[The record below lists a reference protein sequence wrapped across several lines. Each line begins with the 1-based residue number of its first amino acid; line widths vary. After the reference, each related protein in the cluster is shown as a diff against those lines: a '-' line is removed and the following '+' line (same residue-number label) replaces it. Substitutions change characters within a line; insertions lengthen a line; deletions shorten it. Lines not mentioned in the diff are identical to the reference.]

1 MTMIRGLAEIVLS
14 VHDLDASL
22 RFYRDTLG
30 LTLVSEPEFR
40 PVFLR
45 AGDPAVTVP
54 QLVVLV
60 PLPAGTPSFAA
71 AKPGRTLHH
80 LAFELAPADFDAM
93 QNHLAAQGFQIRSG
107 QHPVIPSRTMYID
120 DPDGNE
126 VEFIA
131 GTPRVADG
139 GY

>member
-14 VHDLDASL
+14 VHDLAASL

-30 LTLVSEPEFR
+30 LALVSEPDFR

-45 AGDPAVTVP
+45 AGDPAVMVP
-54 QLVVLV
+54 QLVVFV
-60 PLPAGTPSFAA
+60 SLPAGTPPFPA

-93 QNHLAAQGFQIRSG
+93 HDYLAAQGHAIRTG
-107 QHPVIPSRTMYID
+107 QHPVIPSRTMYVD

-131 GTPRVADG
+131 GTP
-139 GY
+139 

>member
-1 MTMIRGLAEIVLS
+1 MTFIRGLAEIVLS
-14 VHDLDASL
+14 VHDLNASL

-30 LTLVSEPEFR
+30 LTLVSQPDFR

-45 AGDPAVTVP
+45 AGDAAVTVP

-60 PLPAGTPSFAA
+60 PLPAGTPPFPA

-80 LAFELAPADFDAM
+80 LAFELAPADFDTM
-93 QNHLAAQGFQIRSG
+93 HTHLAAQGHAIRTG

-131 GTPRVADG
+131 GALQNG
-139 GY
+139 